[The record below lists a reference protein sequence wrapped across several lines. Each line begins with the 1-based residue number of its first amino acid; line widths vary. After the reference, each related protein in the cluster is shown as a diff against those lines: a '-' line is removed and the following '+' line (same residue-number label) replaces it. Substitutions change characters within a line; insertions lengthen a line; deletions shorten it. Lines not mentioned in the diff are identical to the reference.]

1 MPGIGGPGTADSLLA
16 LALARAG
23 HRVELLVAPGREVV
37 PIAPEWEQR
46 YSAANVSVR
55 RLEPARVRPDF
66 LAPSAAVLAA
76 LRDVRPDVVIA
87 DDWRGLAF
95 AALRA
100 RQVGR
105 GFDDTAFVIY
115 AHGPSRLL
123 AEAARKVPDTVARF
137 GEEVAQ
143 KICIELADA
152 VVSPS
157 AWLLEWMREHR
168 WPVPGPRR

>member
-1 MPGIGGPGTADSLLA
+1 M
-16 LALARAG
+16 
-23 HRVELLVAPGREVV
+23 
-37 PIAPEWEQR
+37 
-46 YSAANVSVR
+46 
-55 RLEPARVRPDF
+55 
-66 LAPSAAVLAA
+66 
-76 LRDVRPDVVIA
+76 IA

-105 GFDDTAFVIY
+105 GFGDTAFVIY

-168 WPVPGPRR
+168 WPAPRAAQVIQNLWQSVALGEPAPTAASTSSVERLAFFGQLREGKGIGIFIDSVRALDPRS